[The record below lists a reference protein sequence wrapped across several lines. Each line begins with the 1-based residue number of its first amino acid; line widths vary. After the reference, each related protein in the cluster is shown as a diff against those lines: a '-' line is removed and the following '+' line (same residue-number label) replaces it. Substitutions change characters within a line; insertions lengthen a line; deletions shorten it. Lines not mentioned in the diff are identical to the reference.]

1 VKRRSSIIG
10 LAAIRVPILAASLVA
25 GGCAVGPDYKPP
37 TPIAGAEVPLVS
49 TSPAVETVAEP
60 PDDWWHLYHDETLDG
75 LLKEAFTANT
85 DLRVAAANLTASR
98 AVLSAVKAQRFP
110 QTQADVAAT
119 YGRDPVTEE
128 ILELTGRDAES
139 LWIYEG
145 VLEVAYEVDLLGRVR
160 RSVEAARADTAATIA
175 TRDVVKIAVAAE
187 TARAYAQVCALGEE
201 LNVAH
206 HSLEVVSR
214 EAEITNNRLEAGAG
228 AQFDVV
234 RAEELVAQVRASIPP
249 LEGQR
254 RAVFFELAAVLGRP
268 PSKAPTEVESCVLP
282 PRLSDL
288 MPVGDGASL
297 LKRRPDVR
305 QAERRLAGATARIGI
320 ATADLYPKIEL
331 KGFIGGVS
339 TEPDQFVTNKGIAW
353 GVGPAISWTFPNQAG
368 PRARVR
374 QAKAATVA
382 ALASFDAV
390 VLQALKETEQALAL
404 YRAELDHRQAL
415 SEAQNR
421 AQKAF
426 EIAHSQF
433 IAGAVSDLDLLTTE
447 QQLISTDAAVAASDA
462 ALVQDQIAV
471 FKALGGGWRN
481 REASAKR

>member
-1 VKRRSSIIG
+1 MRSSSG
-10 LAAIRVPILAASLVA
+10 MWVAATGVATLAASLVA

-37 TPIAGAEVPLVS
+37 TPVAGAEVPLVS
-49 TSPAVETVAEP
+49 TSPTVETVAEP

-128 ILELTGRDAES
+128 ILELTGRDVES

-160 RSVEAARADTAATIA
+160 RSVEAARADTAAVIA

-206 HSLEVVSR
+206 HSLDVVSH

-234 RAEELVAQVRASIPP
+234 RAQELVAQVRASIPP

-254 RAVFFELAAVLGRP
+254 RAAFFELAAVLGRP

-282 PRLSDL
+282 PHLTDL

-382 ALASFDAV
+382 ALANFDAV

-404 YRAELDHRQAL
+404 YRSELDHRHAL

-421 AQKAF
+421 AQTAF
-426 EIAHSQF
+426 DIAHSQF
-433 IAGAVSDLDLLTTE
+433 IAGAISDLDLLTSE
-447 QQLISTDAAVAASDA
+447 QQLIATDAAVAASDA
-462 ALVQDQIAV
+462 ALVLDQIAV

-481 REASAKR
+481 RETSAQR